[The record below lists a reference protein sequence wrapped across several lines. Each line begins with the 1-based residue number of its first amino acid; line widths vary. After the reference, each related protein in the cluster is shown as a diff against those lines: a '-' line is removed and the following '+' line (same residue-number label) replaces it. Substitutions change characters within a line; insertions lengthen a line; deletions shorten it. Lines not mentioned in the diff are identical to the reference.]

1 MRFFQLCCLFLLF
14 SCDSNFG
21 EVVVR
26 DKVQVFYLEPITKKQ
41 AVELANYWE
50 NKNLLNDKTQFLQ
63 LSEKN
68 EIIQLKLIAN
78 DSILLQEI
86 PFDIQ
91 LDLFKLDSMLRH
103 DLYPNQEL
111 QILISDQFFNK
122 TKAL

>member
-1 MRFFQLCCLFLLF
+1 M
-14 SCDSNFG
+14 
-21 EVVVR
+21 R